1 MLVMI
6 EIWTEKYRPKTL
18 SDVVGHEAIVERLC
32 AFVKAKSIPN
42 MLFAGTAGVGKTTC
56 AIALA
61 KELYGDTWSR
71 NFMETNAS
79 DERGIQVVRSKIK
92 DFARIK
98 PLGAE
103 FKIIFLD
110 ESDALTTEAQQ
121 ALRRTMEK
129 YTHST
134 RFILSCNY
142 SSKLIAPIQS
152 RCAVFRFGPGSDEAI
167 SGYVERVAKAEGLDV
182 TKDGMAAVIAV
193 SLGDFRKAT
202 NVLQSVSILSKK
214 VDEKGVYDVAATLH
228 PKEVK
233 DVLDLAL
240 SGKFLDSRKRLYDL
254 MINRGLS
261 GLDVIRAIHREILS
275 VDVDDRCKARLIDK
289 LGEYEFRIVE
299 GGQEDLQIEA
309 FLAQLV
315 ALKD

>member
-1 MLVMI
+1 MI
-6 EIWTEKYRPKTL
+6 EIWTEKYRPKVL
-18 SDVVGHEAIVERLC
+18 DDVVGHEAVVERLK
-32 AFVKAKSIPN
+32 AFVKEKSVPN

-61 KELYGDTWSR
+61 KELYGEGWSR

-79 DERGIQVVRSKIK
+79 DERGIDVVRSKIK

-110 ESDALTTEAQQ
+110 ESDALTPEAQQ

-167 SGYVERVAKAEGLDV
+167 SKYVGRVAKAEGLDV
-182 TKDGMAAVIAV
+182 TKDGMAAVLLV
-193 SLGDFRKAT
+193 SSGDFRKAT
-202 NVLQSVSILSKK
+202 NVIQSVSVLSKK
-214 VDEKGVYDVAATLH
+214 VDEKSVYEVAATLH

-233 DVLDLAL
+233 DVLNLAL
-240 SGKFLDSRKRLYDL
+240 SCKFLDARKKLYDL

-261 GLDVIRAIHREILS
+261 GLDVIKAIHREILGL
-275 VDVDDRCKARLIDK
+275 DVDDKCKAQLIDK